1 MGSVIYT
8 PTCQPVEA
16 TMHVK
21 ETARDSA
28 TIEGLQAEV
37 NLLNRR
43 VAKLTAENAGLYWRS
58 PLDPLRGKAWPG
70 MGNYKLLS
78 IVLIG
83 VMVVL
88 YWWFK

>member
-43 VAKLTAENAGLYWRS
+43 VAKLTAENAELLRKLAAVQVVARRS
-58 PLDPLRGKAWPG
+58 LQQMRAHPPLAQS
-70 MGNYKLLS
+70 MH
-78 IVLIG
+78 
-83 VMVVL
+83 
-88 YWWFK
+88 